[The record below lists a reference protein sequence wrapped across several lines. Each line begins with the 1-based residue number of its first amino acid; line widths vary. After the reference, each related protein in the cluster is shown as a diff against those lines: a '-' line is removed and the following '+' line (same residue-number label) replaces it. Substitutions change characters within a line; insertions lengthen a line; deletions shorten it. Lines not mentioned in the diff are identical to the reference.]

1 MTSKLGWVGVLAS
14 CVVVSLL
21 AGCGASPAANGSA
34 SAPGTP
40 SNLAGNW
47 WITPTTAGS
56 SPTPS
61 PNGMALTLTVTGE
74 NISGAVSIVENC
86 NNITATYTSYYSNL
100 ITGTIGPN
108 GSFTLVNSTSGAI
121 SAANPVIL
129 TLQGQTPLTAGGP
142 WTGSYSYTSEN
153 TPCATVSGS
162 STIAASSMPLL
173 NGNFKST
180 GLLRQGGVVTPATVT
195 VSLQQ
200 GGVVG
205 TTLPYEDDVTGTIL
219 VQGSSCLTS
228 GAIPSAGGG
237 IIEGTDVQLEFVM
250 IQLSSVYSYPPLCPE
265 VVVAASPSSPS
276 RIRPMEAS
284 TIPLPNSSRCCW
296 QRIADSLR
304 E

>member
-1 MTSKLGWVGVLAS
+1 
-14 CVVVSLL
+14 
-21 AGCGASPAANGSA
+21 
-34 SAPGTP
+34 
-40 SNLAGNW
+40 
-47 WITPTTAGS
+47 
-56 SPTPS
+56 
-61 PNGMALTLTVTGE
+61 
-74 NISGAVSIVENC
+74 
-86 NNITATYTSYYSNL
+86 
-100 ITGTIGPN
+100 
-108 GSFTLVNSTSGAI
+108 
-121 SAANPVIL
+121 
-129 TLQGQTPLTAGGP
+129 LQGQTPLTAGGP

-250 IQLSSVYSYPPLCPE
+250 NDGSILLLAGEINALDSTQFSVFISTTLSGSCGGGISFVPVTYPTYGGVYN
-265 VVVAASPSSPS
+265 
-276 RIRPMEAS
+276 
-284 TIPLPNSSRCCW
+284 TFTK
-296 QRIADSLR
+296 Q
-304 E
+304 